1 MPWVNLITAETQGVD
16 MKSNPLFLG
25 KERLVSS
32 TNMMHQDGVIKT
44 RPGFRYQSLG
54 LRGQFQGVTAYSPSK
69 GLSYRPFSPPVSGL
83 ISAVSGELH
92 VNDTTHGKL
101 SCHPKTICGSGHF
114 RCAGDVTLFQAENY
128 LIAQSPQTNTYWWD
142 GEDCLVESPGL
153 QGPEDVCFEFD
164 PPTTEAPQQR
174 PPCPIDIRIIILD
187 KLTNLP
193 LPGASI
199 KLRSEFRR
207 RFESTAD
214 MQGASSFNFHA
225 GLYSYGIGI
234 EDYQDLTGTFIFDK
248 AGTYYFHLTPIPGL
262 IPVKLLVR
270 DSESLQPLADTR
282 VKIRG
287 TGNEKVKNSDS
298 IGMIELLLLPGFHSY
313 NAFLASYIEKDGSFN
328 VSEPVTVPID
338 LSKNPDAPPTP
349 PPVDPPYV
357 PPEPPDIGTNLRRVL
372 YIQVQQS
379 TAFATGVSNY
389 KITPTFNGYP
399 MVANIVPID
408 GYGIF
413 EMFATDGG
421 VSSYSAP
428 PDYATIPYPRPPQ
441 EGAKLFNEIIP
452 EGIVNVGSN
461 TLTLGVETDGGSGGG
476 GSVYFDIWIS
486 MLDYGG
492 SNLSFS
498 KFIGNSQV
506 NTLDDEDP
514 KVTFN
519 LNYTDIFVV

>member
-101 SCHPKTICGSGHF
+101 SCHPKTICGSGYF

-128 LIAQSPQTNTYWWD
+128 LIAQSPQTNTYWWN

-153 QGPEDVCFEFD
+153 QGPEEVCFEFD
-164 PPTTEAPQQR
+164 PPTIEAPQQR

-199 KLRSEFRR
+199 KFLSEFRR
-207 RFESTAD
+207 RFESITNA
-214 MQGASSFNFHA
+214 QGVSDFNFHA
-225 GLYSYGIGI
+225 GNYTYGIGI
-234 EDYQDLTGTFIFDK
+234 EDYEDLVGSFVFDK

-287 TGNEKVKNSDS
+287 TGNEKIKYSNS
-298 IGMIELLLLPGFHSY
+298 IGVIEVLLLPGFHSY
-313 NAFLASYIEKDGSFN
+313 NAFLASYVEKDGSFN

-338 LSKNPDAPPTP
+338 LVKNPDAPPIR
-349 PPVDPPYV
+349 PPVNPPYV
-357 PPEPPDIGTNLRRVL
+357 PPDPPDPGFRTRRVL
-372 YIQVQQS
+372 YIQVQQTTDYGS
-379 TAFATGVSNY
+379 PIY
-389 KITPTFNGYP
+389 KITPRLNGYP
-399 MVANIVPID
+399 MPVYEIPGD
-408 GYGIF
+408 GFGIL
-413 EMFATDGG
+413 EIFATQGDIET
-421 VSSYSAP
+421 YSAP
-428 PDYATIPYPRPPQ
+428 PDYESISYPRPPQ
-441 EGAKLFNEIIP
+441 VGARLFNQTIP
-452 EGIVNVGSN
+452 EEIPLVGRN
-461 TLTLGVETDGGSGGG
+461 TLTFEIDRNGPSGGM
-476 GSVYFDIWIS
+476 SFEIWVS
-486 MLDYGG
+486 TLNYGAG
-492 SNLSFS
+492 NMTFS
-498 KFIGNSQV
+498 KFVANKTV
-506 NTLDDEDP
+506 NTYESEQNPEIVFD
-514 KVTFN
+514 